1 MTERGESDI
10 IGAMSGI
17 ICPNCCVLTVPV
29 ERCVK
34 GIGCVPISL
43 AACELCGF
51 NTCASMDHGCVTIR
65 NMAGKVL
72 FTHVVGETE
81 MDMSLED
88 FSSAVILPREEF
100 WSINVEVQHKH
111 CRMGEVL
118 ANGGEVAI
126 VLSEKDA
133 GSMGGP
139 CLHCHKTPAWNRIE
153 GDSNNGFQ
161 CQDCWERLEHDME

>member
-1 MTERGESDI
+1 
-10 IGAMSGI
+10 
-17 ICPNCCVLTVPV
+17 
-29 ERCVK
+29 
-34 GIGCVPISL
+34 
-43 AACELCGF
+43 
-51 NTCASMDHGCVTIR
+51 MDHGCVTIR

-81 MDMSLED
+81 MDMSLEE

-100 WSINVEVQHKH
+100 WSFSVEVQHKH

-133 GSMGGP
+133 GSMGGALLALSQDP
-139 CLHCHKTPAWNRIE
+139 CLESNR
-153 GDSNNGFQ
+153 G
-161 CQDCWERLEHDME
+161 